1 MSDFVHVHSG
11 STYGVGEGTI
21 RICKTFA
28 VRVSKVPGSVE
39 HGTVVV
45 TVAVEVTVRTSAE
58 PSGT

>member
-1 MSDFVHVHSG
+1 MHSG